1 MARPRVLIVGAGLV
15 GALLAH
21 ELGTRGYPVLL
32 VERRGDPRTKGAVA
46 GRSINLAISV
56 RGFHALDR
64 AGLGERVRER
74 AIRMP
79 GRMIHPRSGDA
90 FFQPYSRDPTRAIHS
105 VSRSRL
111 NLLLIEAAA
120 ALPGVEVRFD
130 RRAVAVDF
138 AKPSVTFRREA
149 NGPGRVD
156 SGAAAGEL
164 ETIDADLVVAAD
176 GAYSAIR
183 AAMQMNERFDYEQS
197 FLSHGY
203 KELSIPAL
211 AEDADG
217 QALAP
222 HAPFALEPHALHIWP
237 RGGSMMIALPN
248 PDGSF
253 TCTLFWPFEH
263 ARREAAD
270 VGPSFAT
277 VRNGAEA
284 VDSFRRDYPDALP
297 LMPTLAADFDTN
309 PVGTMITVR
318 CTPWSWGGRTALIGD
333 AAHAIVPFYGQGANC
348 GFEDVEAMVD
358 ALEERP
364 GDLPEALAAY
374 EARRRRHADA
384 IADLALANF
393 IEMRDKTASRAFHL
407 RKKLDHA
414 LHGLA
419 PSFYLPLYDMVSFS
433 TIPYDD
439 ARRRARRQDRVLV
452 GAAAALAILV
462 VVAVGITLASILG
475 GGAAEAP

>member
-21 ELGTRGYPVLL
+21 ELGARGYPVLL
-32 VERRGDPRTKGAVA
+32 VERRGDPRARGAIA

-64 AGLGERVRER
+64 AGLGDRVRER

-79 GRMIHPRSGDA
+79 GRMIHPRHGDA

-111 NLLLIEAAA
+111 NMLLIEAAA
-120 ALPGVEVRFD
+120 ALPTVELRFD
-130 RRAVAVDF
+130 RRALDVDF
-138 AKPSVTFRREA
+138 KRPQVTFRHEA
-149 NGPGRVD
+149 P
-156 SGAAAGEL
+156 GAAAAT
-164 ETIDADLVVAAD
+164 ETIDADMVIAAD

-183 AAMQMNERFDYEQS
+183 AVMQRNERFDYQQS
-197 FLSHGY
+197 FLGHGY

-217 QALAP
+217 SALAP

-253 TCTLFWPFEH
+253 TCTLFWPFGSTASTAET
-263 ARREAAD
+263 E
-270 VGPSFAT
+270 PSFDR
-277 VRNGAEA
+277 VSNGAA
-284 VDSFRRDYPDALP
+284 ALDAFRRDYADALP
-297 LMPTLAADFDTN
+297 LMPSLARDFDAN
-309 PVGTMITVR
+309 PVGTMVTVR
-318 CTPWSWGGRTALIGD
+318 CSPWVWGDRTALIGD

-348 GFEDVEAMVD
+348 GFEDVEALVD
-358 ALEERP
+358 ALEEH
-364 GDLPEALAAY
+364 GDDVPASLSSY
-374 EARRRRHADA
+374 EHRRRRHANA

-393 IEMRDKTASRAFHL
+393 VEMRDRTASRFFHM
-407 RKKLDHA
+407 RKRLDHA

-419 PSFYLPLYDMVSFS
+419 PSVYLPLYDMVSFS

-439 ARRRARRQDRVLV
+439 ARLRARRQDRWL
-452 GAAAALAILV
+452 GAIAAAAGLLV
-462 VVAVGITLASILG
+462 VAIILAMAVILIPALNPNTHSWSIPG
-475 GGAAEAP
+475 TSP

>member
-1 MARPRVLIVGAGLV
+1 MPRVLIVGAGLV

-21 ELGTRGYPVLL
+21 ELGARGWQVLL
-32 VERRGDPRTKGAVA
+32 VERRSDPRAKGAVA

-64 AGLGERVRER
+64 AGLGDQLRER

-79 GRMIHPRSGDA
+79 GRMIHPRVGEP

-111 NLLLIEAAA
+111 NMLLLEAAA
-120 ALPGVEVRFD
+120 AQPGVEVRFD
-130 RRAVAVDF
+130 RRALDVDF
-138 AKPSVTFRREA
+138 ARTTATFRHE
-149 NGPGRVD
+149 PTQTTE
-156 SGAAAGEL
+156 S
-164 ETIDADLVVAAD
+164 IDADLIIGAD

-183 AAMQMNERFDYEQS
+183 AAMQRNERFDYQQS
-197 FLSHGY
+197 FLGHGY

-217 QALAP
+217 SALAP
-222 HAPFALEPHALHIWP
+222 HAPFAMEPHALHIWP
-237 RGGSMMIALPN
+237 RGSSMMIALPN

-253 TCTLFWPFEH
+253 TCTLFWPFRGESD
-263 ARREAAD
+263 ASQASFERIRSGAD
-270 VGPSFAT
+270 AT
-277 VRNGAEA
+277 EY
-284 VDSFRRDYPDALP
+284 FRAHYPDALS
-297 LMPTLAADFDTN
+297 LMPTLATDFDSN
-309 PVGTMITVR
+309 PVGTMVTVR
-318 CTPWSWGGRTALIGD
+318 CNPWVWGDRTALIGD

-348 GFEDVEAMVD
+348 GFEDVEAIVD
-358 ALEERP
+358 ALE
-364 GDLPEALAAY
+364 
-374 EARRRRHADA
+374 ARRNDVPAALRDYQERRQRHANA

-393 IEMRDKTASRAFHL
+393 IEMRDRTASRLFHM

-419 PSFYLPLYDMVSFS
+419 PTRYLPLYDMVSFS

-439 ARRRARRQDRVLV
+439 ARQRARRQDRMLV
-452 GAAAALAILV
+452 MLAAGGALIAMIAILGV
-462 VVAVGITLASILG
+462 MALLLG
-475 GGAAEAP
+475 AGSAP